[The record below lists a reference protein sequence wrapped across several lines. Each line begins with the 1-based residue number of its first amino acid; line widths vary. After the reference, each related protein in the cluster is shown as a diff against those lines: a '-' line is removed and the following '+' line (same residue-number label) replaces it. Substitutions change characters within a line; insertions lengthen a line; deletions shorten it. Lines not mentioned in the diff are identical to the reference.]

1 MNVEQT
7 KRTIK
12 GLPAK
17 RSILI
22 RSRHGLGKS
31 EVVRQVC
38 AELSQTTGK
47 PHIYTDIRLSQREA
61 GDVIGLP
68 RVMETFSMQQTT
80 FVDGRLEQQAAT
92 IKNCMIHDLPMFF
105 PRDPNAYGI
114 LHLDEIDRACREV
127 QQCAFELVLDRR
139 LNGVYLPENIR
150 VVACINGDQDIYS
163 VLQLDPALL
172 DRFVV
177 VDFKPTVPEWMTHA
191 ESIGVHDAIVK
202 YLTKF
207 GSDLDT
213 PENIESGKVY
223 QSRRSW
229 VALSNDIQHMAS
241 NGADPLKD
249 LDYLT
254 LLSGGYI
261 GVTTAINFVEF
272 IRKEY
277 KVFSPEDILDKWDR
291 EMAEDFS
298 KSHPAE
304 VAFYT
309 KELVKYIS
317 KEKVKLTKKQQVNL
331 TAFLKA
337 IPKESASGFWSHFS
351 TQCREQAT
359 QWYKDKEVSEYITAL
374 IFKSEALK

>member
-61 GDVIGLP
+61 GDVIGMP
-68 RVMETFSMQQTT
+68 RAVESFSLQQTT
-80 FVDGRLEQQAAT
+80 FTDGRMEQQAAT
-92 IKNCMIHDLPMFF
+92 IKNCMIHELPLFF
-105 PRDPNAYGI
+105 PRDPNACGI

-139 LNGVYLPENIR
+139 LNGIYLPENVR

-163 VLQLDPALL
+163 VLQMDPALL

-177 VDFKPTVPEWMTHA
+177 IDFKPTVPEWMAHA
-191 ESIGVHDAIVK
+191 ESIGVHDAILK

-207 GSDLDT
+207 SSDLDT

-223 QSRRSW
+223 PSRRSW
-229 VALSNDIQHMAS
+229 VALSYDIQHMTT
-241 NGADPLKD
+241 NGSDPLKD

-277 KVFSPEDILDKWDR
+277 KVFSPEDILDGWDQ
-291 EMAEDFS
+291 ETS
-298 KSHPAE
+298 KAFAKAPPAE
-304 VAFYT
+304 VAFYI

-317 KEKVKLTKKQQVNL
+317 KIKLTKKQQTNL
-331 TAFLKA
+331 TAFLKT
-337 IPKESASGFWSHFS
+337 IPKESASGFWSHLS
-351 TQCREQAT
+351 TDCRDQAT
-359 QWYKDKEVSEYITAL
+359 AWYNGNKEVSEYITSL
-374 IFKSEALK
+374 IFKREALK